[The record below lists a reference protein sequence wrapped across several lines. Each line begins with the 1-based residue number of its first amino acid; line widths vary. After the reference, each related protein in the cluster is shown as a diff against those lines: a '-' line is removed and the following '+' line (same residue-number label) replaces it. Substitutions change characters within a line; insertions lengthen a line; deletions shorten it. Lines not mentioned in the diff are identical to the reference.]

1 MPGPKEP
8 KLDSINF
15 FLKPMVDELEEL
27 YHGITLKD
35 GRTICAALM
44 SINCDLP
51 AIKKVCGF
59 TAFNSFIPCHKCS
72 DRYPVQPGHRYGFSF
87 WQFEIKLTLFCKS

>member
-1 MPGPKEP
+1 
-8 KLDSINF
+8 
-15 FLKPMVDELEEL
+15 
-27 YHGITLKD
+27 
-35 GRTICAALM
+35 M

-72 DRYPVQPGHRYGFSF
+72 DRYPGQPGRPQARDCQILMTVLGISEMVLQTVNKHYYEEMQERLQKEEYWSISTVHGIASSIA
-87 WQFEIKLTLFCKS
+87 WSILI